1 MRKHEGRKKYLA
13 VLSLYY
19 TWSVNMAE
27 TWCFSG
33 IRITA
38 SRVLSLLADTMVVG
52 WEIVTVAGPSP
63 FIGPCRFEPYGLSTG
78 PLDRLGLSISY
89 VFDFTSHRSD
99 RTYDLYGLRV

>member
-19 TWSVNMAE
+19 ALSVNMAE

-38 SRVLSLLADTMVVG
+38 SRV
-52 WEIVTVAGPSP
+52 
-63 FIGPCRFEPYGLSTG
+63 FI
-78 PLDRLGLSISY
+78 I
-89 VFDFTSHRSD
+89 TS
-99 RTYDLYGLRV
+99 